1 MLKNIFLAFSAMC
14 LALTSQAQTPH
25 RYKDLVFPNVVI
37 TKDNSYKP
45 GVPKDERKAHLFD
58 LYTPDGDKAKMRPLI
73 IWMHGGGFKFGS
85 KSAKGVTLWSKTFA
99 QRGYVCANIN
109 YSLSKKNPL
118 LHFDVLMQS
127 SYYAVQDVKAAV
139 RYFREHAEQY
149 GINPDKIIL
158 AGNSA
163 GGMIALQAA
172 FSSNKELADMA
183 KIPNDSTA
191 VANPGNRAKV
201 AAVINLWGA
210 MYNLDWLK
218 NANTPIVS
226 ILGSNDSLVPPR
238 HKSAPLYGG
247 EDIHDKADALGI
259 PNKLKVFEGYSH
271 ELQKHFDPFFEGGK
285 GTQERWLQAGQ
296 FAADFLCSSVIN
308 K

>member
-1 MLKNIFLAFSAMC
+1 MLKKILLSAPIIC
-14 LALTSQAQTPH
+14 FALIIHAQTPH

-37 TKDNSYKP
+37 TKDFSYEP
-45 GVPKDERKAHLFD
+45 AAPKDERKSFLFD
-58 LYTPDGDKAKMRPLI
+58 LYQPDGDKTLKRPLI

-85 KSAKGVTLWSKTFA
+85 KSAKGVELWSKTFA

-109 YSLSKKNPL
+109 YRLSKKNPL

-127 SYYAVQDVKAAV
+127 SYYAVLDVKKAV
-139 RYFREHAEQY
+139 EYFRKNAEQY
-149 GINPDKIIL
+149 HIDPDKIIL

-163 GGMIALQAA
+163 GGMVAMQAA
-172 FSSNKELADMA
+172 YSSNAELADMA
-183 KIPNDSTA
+183 KIPTDSTA
-191 VANPGNRAKV
+191 VANPGDRIKV

-210 MYNLDWLK
+210 IYNLDWLK
-218 NANTPIVS
+218 NAHVPIIS
-226 ILGSNDSLVPPR
+226 ILGSNDSVVPPR

-259 PNKLKVFEGYSH
+259 PNSLKVFEGYSH
-271 ELQKHFDPFFEGGK
+271 ELQKHFNPFFQGGK
-285 GTQERWLQAGQ
+285 GTQERWLEAGQ
-296 FAADFLCSSVIN
+296 FAADFLYSEVL